1 MRILYLN
8 VNGFFGNE
16 DKKTIINDNNKNINI
31 VRKKQKCGI
40 YHDSSEAILNKIKE
54 YWQPN
59 IFFDMIFLSEID
71 PNSPITK
78 KFITEL

>member
-40 YHDSSEAILNKIKE
+40 YHDSSEL
-54 YWQPN
+54 
-59 IFFDMIFLSEID
+59 
-71 PNSPITK
+71 
-78 KFITEL
+78 